1 MFLGS
6 LEPLLFIRISSSFP
20 KKLVQMK
27 IHWIF
32 RVVSLFNYQGCLL
45 LSKRLRYFIIT
56 CFVCQALFS
65 SFLNFF
71 VWSFSNRRAFWQL
84 RYFII
89 SFSVC
94 QVFFEVFLTFFFHP
108 TASSFQLLVGCLLLV
123 FNSFGSLP
131 CTRLFVKYFFKNF
144 FDVFETEKEG
154 FEPSRRY

>member
-1 MFLGS
+1 
-6 LEPLLFIRISSSFP
+6 
-20 KKLVQMK
+20 MK

-94 QVFFEVFLTFFFHP
+94 QVFFWSFLTFFFHP
-108 TASSFQLLVGCLLLV
+108 TASSSQLFVVCFWFLT
-123 FNSFGSLP
+123 GSLFYHVLI
-131 CTRLFVKYFFKNF
+131 CLSSTFLHFNIVWLFLSHSIFQTASTFYHI
-144 FDVFETEKEG
+144 VFTLSSI
-154 FEPSRRY
+154 F